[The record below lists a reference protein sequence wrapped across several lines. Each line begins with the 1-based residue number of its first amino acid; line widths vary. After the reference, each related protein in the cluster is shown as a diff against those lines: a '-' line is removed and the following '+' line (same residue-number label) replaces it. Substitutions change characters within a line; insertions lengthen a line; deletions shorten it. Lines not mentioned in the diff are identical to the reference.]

1 VNRYAFGIRLVCAL
15 AVAGSV
21 AAPVAA
27 QQQQPSGGPFSG
39 LFGGGGTAG
48 RTPSLDVRGGLF
60 GSYGDNVL
68 SQAPNA
74 DPNLFDPRFQRPGMA
89 SGLDSSVTYGYSHTG
104 HGRSATQFG
113 LAGGA
118 SLKEFSTGSSTNLWV
133 PSYDANVGI
142 STNLTPKVV
151 FAARAGTG
159 YAPYYQYAPFLGNT
173 TPENNP
179 IFDNNP
185 MPSVSPV
192 GTDTGFAARSD
203 WVGSFNAGA
212 SITGKFTKRSS
223 ISADIG
229 WDDRQVFGIDKIDTR
244 QIHGQFAHNLTERF
258 GFHLGYGVQE
268 AFYSRESQPSVRAM
282 NNLFDVGLDYG
293 GGPLSFARHYALSF
307 TTGMSA
313 VRLYSETQFRADGS
327 AMLVRSIGRTWAA
340 SIGVI
345 RGTSYILGFG
355 QPFFSDSANAGFGG
369 QITPRLNFLAGG
381 GYMRGQLAFVQS
393 NANLVSKSAST
404 KLTFAI
410 GRHVGVYGQYSYYQY
425 DAPVAF
431 FSTLE
436 FPPQLHRRSA
446 TVGLTFWAPIINQ
459 RTARN
464 P

>member
-1 VNRYAFGIRLVCAL
+1 MCAL
-15 AVAGSV
+15 AVACSV

-27 QQQQPSGGPFSG
+27 QQQEPSGGPFSG

-48 RTPSLDVRGGLF
+48 RTPFLDVRGGLF
-60 GSYGDNVL
+60 GSYDDNVL
-68 SQAPNA
+68 TQAPNA

-89 SGLDSSVTYGYSHTG
+89 SGLESSVTYGYSRTG
-104 HGRSATQFG
+104 HGRSGTQVRLG
-113 LAGGA
+113 GGA
-118 SLKEFSTGSSTNLWV
+118 SLKEFSSGSSTNLWV

-142 STNLTPKVV
+142 STNLTPKVA

-185 MPSVSPV
+185 IPSVSPV
-192 GTDTGFAARSD
+192 GTDTGFAARSE

-212 SITGKFTKRSS
+212 SITDKFTKRSS

-229 WDDRQVFGIDKIDTR
+229 WEDTQIFGQAKIDTR
-244 QIHGQFAHNLTERF
+244 QIHGQFTHKLTRQF

-268 AFYSRESQPSVRAM
+268 AFYSRESQPGTRNV

-293 GGPLSFARHYALSF
+293 GGPISFARHYALSF
-307 TTGMSA
+307 ATGMSA
-313 VRLYSETQFRADGS
+313 VRQGSETQFRVDGS
-327 AMLVRSIGRTWAA
+327 ATLVRSIGRTWGA

-345 RGTSYILGFG
+345 RGTEYILGFG

-369 QITPRLNFLAGG
+369 QIAPRLNFSAGG
-381 GYMRGQLAFVQS
+381 GYMRGQLAFAQS
-393 NANLVSKSAST
+393 GDSLVSKNAST

-410 GRHVGVYGQYSYYQY
+410 SRHVGVYGQYSYYQY
-425 DAPVAF
+425 DAPIAF

-436 FPPQLHRRSA
+436 FPRQLHRRSA
-446 TVGLTFWAPIINQ
+446 TVGLTLWAPIIQ
-459 RTARN
+459 QARR